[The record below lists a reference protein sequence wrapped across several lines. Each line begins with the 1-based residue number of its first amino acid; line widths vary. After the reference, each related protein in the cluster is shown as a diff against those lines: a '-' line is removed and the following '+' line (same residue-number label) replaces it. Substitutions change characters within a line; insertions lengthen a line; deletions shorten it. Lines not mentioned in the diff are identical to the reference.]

1 MKVSVIGAGSWGTAL
16 SQVLA
21 KNGNNVGLWARRPE
35 VVKSINSEHKNPR
48 YLSDVELDPDIV
60 ATVSYKD
67 TLLRAKAAVIVT
79 PSTLIRGAGGAMA
92 DIGASGF
99 PLLLF
104 FAGTK
109 GRRGILADVVD
120 SDFPVIVCS
129 KGIEEGSGLLP
140 IDILDAEMG
149 NRERFAVL
157 SGPNHAEEVIKGVP
171 AATVIASESPE
182 TAAFFQNLFASESF
196 RAYTSDDARGVELCA
211 AFKNVI
217 AIAVGISY
225 GLGFGD
231 NTAALLVSRGLAEM
245 SRLVVACGGKALTCM
260 GLAGTGDMVATCMSH
275 HSRNRTFGEMLA
287 AGKTLDDFTAETHMV
302 AEGANACRNVRVLSE
317 RYGVELPLA
326 DAVRSV
332 VWEGADPK
340 AIAKALTARSLK
352 PEFYGI

>member
-21 KNGNNVGLWARRPE
+21 KNGNNVGLWACRPE

-79 PSTLIRGAGGAMA
+79 PSTLIRGAARA
-92 DIGASGF
+92 
-99 PLLLF
+99 
-104 FAGTK
+104 
-109 GRRGILADVVD
+109 LADVVD

>member
-35 VVKSINSEHKNPR
+35 VVKSINSEHRNPR
-48 YLSDVELDPDIV
+48 YLSDVELDCDIV

-79 PSTLIRGAGGAMA
+79 PSTLIRGAARA
-92 DIGASGF
+92 
-99 PLLLF
+99 
-104 FAGTK
+104 
-109 GRRGILADVVD
+109 LADVVD
-120 SDFPVIVCS
+120 SDFPVVVCS

-157 SGPNHAEEVIKGVP
+157 SGPNHAEEVVKGVP
-171 AATVIASESPE
+171 AATVIASESSE
-182 TAAFFQNLFASESF
+182 TAAFFQSLFASESF

-287 AGKTLDDFTAETHMV
+287 AGKTLDDFTGETHMV

-340 AIAKALTARSLK
+340 EIAKALTARSLK

>member
-79 PSTLIRGAGGAMA
+79 PSTLIRGAARA
-92 DIGASGF
+92 
-99 PLLLF
+99 
-104 FAGTK
+104 
-109 GRRGILADVVD
+109 LADVVD

>member
-35 VVKSINSEHKNPR
+35 VVKSINSEHRNPR
-48 YLSDVELDPDIV
+48 YLSDVELDCGIV

-79 PSTLIRGAGGAMA
+79 PSTLIRGAARA
-92 DIGASGF
+92 
-99 PLLLF
+99 
-104 FAGTK
+104 
-109 GRRGILADVVD
+109 LADVVD

-182 TAAFFQNLFASESF
+182 TASFFQNLFASESF

-340 AIAKALTARSLK
+340 EIAKALTARSLK

>member
-21 KNGNNVGLWARRPE
+21 RNGNNVGLWARRPE

-60 ATVSYKD
+60 ATVSYRD

-79 PSTLIRGAGGAMA
+79 PSTLIRGAARA
-92 DIGASGF
+92 
-99 PLLLF
+99 
-104 FAGTK
+104 
-109 GRRGILADVVD
+109 LADVVD

-245 SRLVVACGGKALTCM
+245 SRLVVACGGQALTCM
-260 GLAGTGDMVATCMSH
+260 GLAGTGDMVATCMSR

-287 AGKTLDDFTAETHMV
+287 AGKSLADFTAETHMV
-302 AEGANACRNVRVLSE
+302 AEGANACRNVRVLAK

>member
-21 KNGNNVGLWARRPE
+21 NNGHNVGLWARKPE

-48 YLSDVELDPDIV
+48 YLSDVELNPDIV
-60 ATVSYKD
+60 ATVSYRD

-79 PSTLIRGAGGAMA
+79 PSTLVRGAARA
-92 DIGASGF
+92 
-99 PLLLF
+99 
-104 FAGTK
+104 
-109 GRRGILADVVD
+109 LADVVD
-120 SDFPVIVCS
+120 SDFPIVVCS

-157 SGPNHAEEVIKGVP
+157 SGPNHAEEVIRGVP
-171 AATVIASESPE
+171 AATVIASESAD
-182 TAAFFQNLFASESF
+182 TAEFFQNLFASESF

-211 AFKNVI
+211 AFKNII

-245 SRLVVACGGKALTCM
+245 SRLAVACGGRALTCM
-260 GLAGTGDMVATCMSH
+260 GLAGTGDMVATCMSR

-287 AGKTLDDFTAETHMV
+287 AGKTLSDFTAETHMV
-302 AEGANACRNVRVLSE
+302 AEGANACRNVKVLSD
-317 RYGVELPLA
+317 RYDVELPLA
-326 DAVRSV
+326 DAVRAV
-332 VWEGADPK
+332 VWEGAD
-340 AIAKALTARSLK
+340 AHELARMLTARSLK

>member
-21 KNGNNVGLWARRPE
+21 CNGNNVGLWARRPE

-48 YLSDVELDPDIV
+48 YLSDVDLDPDIV

-79 PSTLIRGAGGAMA
+79 PSTLIRGAARA
-92 DIGASGF
+92 
-99 PLLLF
+99 
-104 FAGTK
+104 
-109 GRRGILADVVD
+109 LADVVD

>member
-21 KNGNNVGLWARRPE
+21 ENGNNVGLWARRPE
-35 VVKSINSEHKNPR
+35 VVKSINSEHRNPR
-48 YLSDVELDPDIV
+48 YLSDIDLDPDIV

-79 PSTLIRGAGGAMA
+79 PSTLIRGAARA
-92 DIGASGF
+92 
-99 PLLLF
+99 
-104 FAGTK
+104 
-109 GRRGILADVVD
+109 LADVVD

-182 TAAFFQNLFASESF
+182 TASFFQNLFASESF

-340 AIAKALTARSLK
+340 EIAKALTARSLK

>member
-21 KNGNNVGLWARRPE
+21 ENGNNVGLWARRPE
-35 VVKSINSEHKNPR
+35 VVKSINSEHRNPR
-48 YLSDVELDPDIV
+48 YLSDIDLDSDIV

-79 PSTLIRGAGGAMA
+79 PSTLIRGAARA
-92 DIGASGF
+92 
-99 PLLLF
+99 
-104 FAGTK
+104 
-109 GRRGILADVVD
+109 LADVVD

-340 AIAKALTARSLK
+340 EIAKALTARSLK

>member
-48 YLSDVELDPDIV
+48 YLSDVELDCDIV

-79 PSTLIRGAGGAMA
+79 PSTLIRGAARA
-92 DIGASGF
+92 
-99 PLLLF
+99 
-104 FAGTK
+104 
-109 GRRGILADVVD
+109 LADVVD

-149 NRERFAVL
+149 NRERFAIL

-340 AIAKALTARSLK
+340 EIAKALTARSLK

>member
-79 PSTLIRGAGGAMA
+79 PSTLIRGAARA
-92 DIGASGF
+92 
-99 PLLLF
+99 
-104 FAGTK
+104 
-109 GRRGILADVVD
+109 LADVVD

-149 NRERFAVL
+149 NRERFAIL

>member
-1 MKVSVIGAGSWGTAL
+1 MKVSLIGAGSWGTAL

-21 KNGNNVGLWARRPE
+21 RNGNNVGLWARRPE

-48 YLSDVELDPDIV
+48 YLNDVELDPDIV
-60 ATVSYKD
+60 ATVSYRD

-79 PSTLIRGAGGAMA
+79 PSTLVRGAARA
-92 DIGASGF
+92 
-99 PLLLF
+99 
-104 FAGTK
+104 
-109 GRRGILADVVD
+109 LADVVD

-149 NRERFAVL
+149 SRERFAVL

-245 SRLVVACGGKALTCM
+245 SRLVVACGGQALTCM
-260 GLAGTGDMVATCMSH
+260 GLAGTGDMVATCMSR

-287 AGKTLDDFTAETHMV
+287 AGKSLDDFTAETHMV

-317 RYGVELPLA
+317 RYGVELPGA
-326 DAVRSV
+326 DAVRAV

-340 AIAKALTARSLK
+340 AIAKALTTRSLK

>member
-21 KNGNNVGLWARRPE
+21 ENGNNVGLWARRPE
-35 VVKSINSEHKNPR
+35 VVKSINSEHRNPR
-48 YLSDVELDPDIV
+48 YLSDIDLDPDIV

-79 PSTLIRGAGGAMA
+79 PSTLIRGAARA
-92 DIGASGF
+92 
-99 PLLLF
+99 
-104 FAGTK
+104 
-109 GRRGILADVVD
+109 LADVVD
-120 SDFPVIVCS
+120 SDFPVVVCS
-129 KGIEEGSGLLP
+129 KGVEEGSGLLP

-340 AIAKALTARSLK
+340 EIAKALTARSLK

>member
-48 YLSDVELDPDIV
+48 DLSDVELDSDIV

-79 PSTLIRGAGGAMA
+79 PSTLIRGAARA
-92 DIGASGF
+92 
-99 PLLLF
+99 
-104 FAGTK
+104 
-109 GRRGILADVVD
+109 LADVVD

>member
-21 KNGNNVGLWARRPE
+21 NNGHNVGLWARKPE
-35 VVKSINSEHKNPR
+35 VVKAINSEHKNPR
-48 YLSDVELDPDIV
+48 YLSDVELNPDIV
-60 ATVSYKD
+60 ATLSYRD
-67 TLLRAKAAVIVT
+67 TLLRARAAVIVT
-79 PSTLIRGAGGAMA
+79 PSTLVRGAARA
-92 DIGASGF
+92 
-99 PLLLF
+99 
-104 FAGTK
+104 
-109 GRRGILADVVD
+109 LADVVD

-149 NRERFAVL
+149 NRSRFAVL
-157 SGPNHAEEVIKGVP
+157 SGPNHAEEVVRGVP
-171 AATVIASESPE
+171 AAKVIASESPD
-182 TAAFFQNLFASESF
+182 TAAFFQEMFACESF
-196 RAYTSDDARGVELCA
+196 RAYTSEDACGVELCA
-211 AFKNVI
+211 AFKNVV
-217 AIAVGISY
+217 AIAVGMSY

-245 SRLVVACGGKALTCM
+245 SRLVVACGGNAITCM

-275 HSRNRTFGEMLA
+275 HSRNRAFGEMLA

-302 AEGANACRNVRVLSE
+302 AEGANACRNVKVLAD
-317 RYGVELPLA
+317 RYGVDLPIA

-340 AIAKALTARSLK
+340 LLARDLTSRSLK

>member
-35 VVKSINSEHKNPR
+35 VVKSINSEHRNPR
-48 YLSDVELDPDIV
+48 YLSDVDLDRDIV

-79 PSTLIRGAGGAMA
+79 PSTLIRGAARA
-92 DIGASGF
+92 
-99 PLLLF
+99 
-104 FAGTK
+104 
-109 GRRGILADVVD
+109 LADVVD
-120 SDFPVIVCS
+120 SDFPVVVCS
-129 KGIEEGSGLLP
+129 KGVEEGSGLLP

-340 AIAKALTARSLK
+340 EIAKALTARSLK

>member
-79 PSTLIRGAGGAMA
+79 PSTLIRGAARA
-92 DIGASGF
+92 
-99 PLLLF
+99 
-104 FAGTK
+104 
-109 GRRGILADVVD
+109 LADVVD

-149 NRERFAVL
+149 NRERVAVL

>member
-79 PSTLIRGAGGAMA
+79 PSTLIRGAARA
-92 DIGASGF
+92 
-99 PLLLF
+99 
-104 FAGTK
+104 
-109 GRRGILADVVD
+109 LADVVD

-275 HSRNRTFGEMLA
+275 HSRNRTFGEMLV

>member
-21 KNGNNVGLWARRPE
+21 RNGNNVGLWARRPE

-48 YLSDVELDPDIV
+48 YLSDVELDSDIV

-79 PSTLIRGAGGAMA
+79 PSTLIRGAARA
-92 DIGASGF
+92 
-99 PLLLF
+99 
-104 FAGTK
+104 
-109 GRRGILADVVD
+109 LADVVD
-120 SDFPVIVCS
+120 SDFPVVVCS

-217 AIAVGISY
+217 AIAVGVSY

-245 SRLVVACGGKALTCM
+245 SRLVVACGGRALTCM

-287 AGKTLDDFTAETHMV
+287 GGKSLDDFTAETHMV
-302 AEGANACRNVRVLSE
+302 AEGANACRNVRVLAE

-340 AIAKALTARSLK
+340 EIAKALTSRSLK

>member
-35 VVKSINSEHKNPR
+35 VVKSINSEHRNPR
-48 YLSDVELDPDIV
+48 YLSGIDLDPDIV
-60 ATVSYKD
+60 ATVSYRD

-79 PSTLIRGAGGAMA
+79 PSTLIRGAARA
-92 DIGASGF
+92 
-99 PLLLF
+99 
-104 FAGTK
+104 
-109 GRRGILADVVD
+109 LADVVD

-149 NRERFAVL
+149 SRERFAVL

-340 AIAKALTARSLK
+340 EIAKALTARSLK